1 MWGRRWTF
9 PGGLDFGGRL
19 GYEKGGGG
27 GGGGHADLHCGDGGG
42 GGGHADLHCGDGGGG
57 TNDEAH
63 PGGGGS
69 CLP

>member
-27 GGGGHADLHCGDGGG
+27 GGGGHG
-42 GGGHADLHCGDGGGG
+42 DLHCGDGGGG

>member
-42 GGGHADLHCGDGGGG
+42 G